1 MQSRCQDLGYWSWKT
16 TGKVE
21 SKKGGERQEKGVEIG
36 REAREERGGKG
47 RKKGRKL

>member
-47 RKKGRKL
+47 REKGRKM